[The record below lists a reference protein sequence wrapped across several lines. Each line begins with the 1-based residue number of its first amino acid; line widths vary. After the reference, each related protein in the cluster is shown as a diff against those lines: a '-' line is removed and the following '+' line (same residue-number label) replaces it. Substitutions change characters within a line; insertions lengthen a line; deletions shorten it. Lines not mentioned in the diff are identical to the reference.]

1 MSSNSDSVAPA
12 RPGRVRES
20 VAKGRSGFG
29 PRSGPAAAAG
39 SAKGAGAA
47 RATGAARPVAAGA
60 VASAPAGAF
69 RARGHGDRSASSR
82 TNLMRYAADN
92 RFVRGIFDLT
102 TGPLRFACYAGAV
115 IAVAGGLYF
124 PVRDLYVAYRSKTVL
139 EQQLAI
145 RQRYNAGL
153 KKEVDAYFT
162 TEGIEDAARA
172 LGYVKPG
179 EQSITV
185 TGTGSGSSGSE
196 VSGSGSSSSSSSS
209 GSTSG
214 SSESDSSA
222 ADSAS
227 SASSSFNGNA
237 STSLEPSTSAEV
249 QRAQEAVYAQTPWYL
264 QTLDRVFSFSGVDG
278 QTISSTGGSGK

>member
-1 MSSNSDSVAPA
+1 
-12 RPGRVRES
+12 
-20 VAKGRSGFG
+20 
-29 PRSGPAAAAG
+29 
-39 SAKGAGAA
+39 
-47 RATGAARPVAAGA
+47 
-60 VASAPAGAF
+60 
-69 RARGHGDRSASSR
+69 
-82 TNLMRYAADN
+82 MRYAADN
-92 RFVRGIFDLT
+92 RFVRAVFDLT
-102 TGPLRFACYAGAV
+102 TGPFRFACYAGAV

-185 TGTGSGSSGSE
+185 TGAGSGSSGSE
-196 VSGSGSSSSSSSS
+196 ASGSRSSSSSS

-214 SSESDSSA
+214 SSESDSSTA
-222 ADSAS
+222 A
-227 SASSSFNGNA
+227 SASSSSSGNA
-237 STSLEPSTSAEV
+237 STSSEPSTSAEV

-278 QTISSTGGSGK
+278 QTISSTGGSGQ

>member
-1 MSSNSDSVAPA
+1 
-12 RPGRVRES
+12 
-20 VAKGRSGFG
+20 
-29 PRSGPAAAAG
+29 
-39 SAKGAGAA
+39 
-47 RATGAARPVAAGA
+47 
-60 VASAPAGAF
+60 
-69 RARGHGDRSASSR
+69 
-82 TNLMRYAADN
+82 MRYAADN

-196 VSGSGSSSSSSSS
+196 VSGS
-209 GSTSG
+209 
-214 SSESDSSA
+214 SESDSSA

-227 SASSSFNGNA
+227 SASSSSSGSA
-237 STSLEPSTSAEV
+237 STSSEPSTSAEV